1 MMHILCCTDTN
12 FVIPMGVMIHSLCVN
27 NPCEKLH
34 FHVIIDESVTE
45 QQKAELQTVVP
56 EDAEISFYLINI
68 ENIRQYLVVKVENF
82 PIPIYYRLLMAK
94 ILPESVHKILY
105 LDADMIVR
113 HDLSELWNTPLDNIA
128 VAGVQEASGPAQCHR
143 LGYPEEKG
151 YFNSG
156 VLLFNLDFIRSHNI
170 TDQYI
175 KYIIENPE
183 KLQCPDQDV
192 INYVL
197 RDKKIP
203 LPLRYNLQEAYL
215 RVPPLVKD
223 NINGDFER
231 DICNPVIV
239 HYNKEKPWNKKCKH
253 PLKNLYYH
261 YKKDTIWANSTYM
274 EKFKYKKLNIPLII
288 QLKIHVY
295 NLLVLLGLQKKEKI
309 FYREMHLE
317 K

>member
-1 MMHILCCTDTN
+1 
-12 FVIPMGVMIHSLCVN
+12 MGVMIHSLCVN
-27 NPCEKLH
+27 NQCEKLH
-34 FHVIIDESVTE
+34 FHIIIDESVTE

-128 VAGVQEASGPAQCHR
+128 VAGVQEASGSAQCHR
-143 LGYPEEKG
+143 LDYPEEKG

-156 VLLFNLDFIRSHNI
+156 VLLFNLNFIRSHNI

-183 KLQCPDQDV
+183 RLHCPDQDV

-197 RDKKIP
+197 RDNKIP
-203 LPLRYNLQEAYL
+203 LPLRYNVQEAYY
-215 RVPPLVKD
+215 RDPPLVKD
-223 NINGDFER
+223 AINGDLEK
-231 DICNPVIV
+231 DICNPVIL
-239 HYNKEKPWNKKCKH
+239 HYNKEKPWSKKCEH
-253 PLKNLYYH
+253 PLKNIYYY
-261 YKKDTIWANSTYM
+261 YKNNTIWANSTYM
-274 EKFKYKKLNIPLII
+274 EKFKYKKLNVPLII

-295 NLLVLLGLQKKEKI
+295 NFLVLLGLQKKEKI

>member
-1 MMHILCCTDTN
+1 
-12 FVIPMGVMIHSLCVN
+12 MGVMMHSLCVN
-27 NPCEKLH
+27 NKKEELH
-34 FHVIIDESVTE
+34 FHIIVDDSVTE
-45 QQKAELQTVVP
+45 QQKEEIKTVVP
-56 EDAEISFYLINI
+56 NDAIISFYLINLDS
-68 ENIRQYLVVKVENF
+68 IRQYLIVKVENF

-105 LDADMIVR
+105 LDADIIVR

-128 VAGVQEASGPAQCHR
+128 VAGVQEASGSAQCHR
-143 LGYPEEKG
+143 LDYPEEKG

-183 KLQCPDQDV
+183 KLHCPDQDV

-197 RDKKIP
+197 RDDKIP
-203 LPLRYNLQEAYL
+203 LPLRYNVQEAYY
-215 RVPPLVKD
+215 RDPPLVKD
-223 NINGDFER
+223 AINGDLEK
-231 DICNPVIV
+231 DICNPVIL
-239 HYNKEKPWNKKCKH
+239 HYNKEKPWSNKCEH
-253 PLKNLYYH
+253 PLKNIYYY
-261 YKKDTIWANSTYM
+261 YKNDTIWANSTYM

-295 NLLVLLGLQKKEKI
+295 NLLVLLGLQKKGKI

>member
-1 MMHILCCTDTN
+1 
-12 FVIPMGVMIHSLCVN
+12 MGVMMHSLCVN
-27 NPCEKLH
+27 NKKEKLH
-34 FHVIIDESVTE
+34 FHIIVDDSVTE
-45 QQKAELQTVVP
+45 QQKEEIKTVVP
-56 EDAEISFYLINI
+56 NDAIISFYLINLDS
-68 ENIRQYLVVKVENF
+68 IRQYLIVKVENF

-128 VAGVQEASGPAQCHR
+128 VAGVQEVFGSVQCHR
-143 LGYPEEKG
+143 LDYPEEKG

-183 KLQCPDQDV
+183 KLHCPDQDV

-197 RDKKIP
+197 RDDKIP
-203 LPLRYNLQEAYL
+203 LPLRYNVQEAYL
-215 RVPPLVKD
+215 RVPPIVKD
-223 NINGDFER
+223 NINGDLEK

-239 HYNKEKPWNKKCKH
+239 HYTKEKPWNKKCEH

-295 NLLVLLGLQKKEKI
+295 NLLVLLGLLKKEKVL
-309 FYREMHLE
+309 YREMHLE